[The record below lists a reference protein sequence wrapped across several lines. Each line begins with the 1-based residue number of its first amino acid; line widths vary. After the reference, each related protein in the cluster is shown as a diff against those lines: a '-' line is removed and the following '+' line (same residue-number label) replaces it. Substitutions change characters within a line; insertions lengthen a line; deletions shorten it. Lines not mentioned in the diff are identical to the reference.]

1 MANCIIA
8 QSGGPTSVINSSV
21 VGLIDANKDL
31 KIFDKVYAG
40 LNGIEG
46 ILNGNI
52 IELSSFSDEEINSF
66 RYTPSSGLGSCRYK
80 MKKLEESTEE
90 YDKLLEILKA
100 MQQDIK
106 GLKESQERLEN
117 KIDGVVEQ
125 TADLLEFRTQI
136 TDTVQQIKIDVEAI
150 KKDVT
155 NVEVITASNWADIA
169 KLKAVK

>member
-1 MANCIIA
+1 ME
-8 QSGGPTSVINSSV
+8 
-21 VGLIDANKDL
+21 K
-31 KIFDKVYAG
+31 
-40 LNGIEG
+40 
-46 ILNGNI
+46 
-52 IELSSFSDEEINSF
+52 EI
-66 RYTPSSGLGSCRYK
+66 
-80 MKKLEESTEE
+80 
-90 YDKLLEILKA
+90 LEILKA

-125 TADLLEFRTQI
+125 TADLLEFRTKI

-155 NVEVITASNWADIA
+155 NVEVITASNWADIV

>member
-1 MANCIIA
+1 ME
-8 QSGGPTSVINSSV
+8 
-21 VGLIDANKDL
+21 K
-31 KIFDKVYAG
+31 
-40 LNGIEG
+40 
-46 ILNGNI
+46 
-52 IELSSFSDEEINSF
+52 EI
-66 RYTPSSGLGSCRYK
+66 
-80 MKKLEESTEE
+80 
-90 YDKLLEILKA
+90 LEILKA

-125 TADLLEFRTQI
+125 SADLLEFRTKI

>member
-1 MANCIIA
+1 MKL
-8 QSGGPTSVINSSV
+8 SGGQQQRVAIARALVSEAPIILADEPTGNLDSVT
-21 VGLIDANKDL
+21 
-31 KIFDKVYAG
+31 AG
-40 LNGIEG
+40 E
-46 ILNGNI
+46 I
-52 IELSSFSDEEINSF
+52 I
-66 RYTPSSGLGSCRYK
+66 
-80 MKKLEESTEE
+80 
-90 YDKLLEILKA
+90 EILKA

-125 TADLLEFRTQI
+125 TADLLEFRTKI

>member
-1 MANCIIA
+1 ME
-8 QSGGPTSVINSSV
+8 
-21 VGLIDANKDL
+21 K
-31 KIFDKVYAG
+31 
-40 LNGIEG
+40 
-46 ILNGNI
+46 
-52 IELSSFSDEEINSF
+52 EI
-66 RYTPSSGLGSCRYK
+66 
-80 MKKLEESTEE
+80 
-90 YDKLLEILKA
+90 LEILKA

-125 TADLLEFRTQI
+125 TADLLEFRTKI
-136 TDTVQQIKIDVEAI
+136 TYTVQQIKIDVEAI

>member
-1 MANCIIA
+1 ME
-8 QSGGPTSVINSSV
+8 
-21 VGLIDANKDL
+21 K
-31 KIFDKVYAG
+31 
-40 LNGIEG
+40 
-46 ILNGNI
+46 
-52 IELSSFSDEEINSF
+52 EI
-66 RYTPSSGLGSCRYK
+66 
-80 MKKLEESTEE
+80 
-90 YDKLLEILKA
+90 LEILKA

-125 TADLLEFRTQI
+125 TADLLEFRTKI

-155 NVEVITASNWADIA
+155 NVEVITARNWADIA

>member
-1 MANCIIA
+1 ME
-8 QSGGPTSVINSSV
+8 
-21 VGLIDANKDL
+21 K
-31 KIFDKVYAG
+31 
-40 LNGIEG
+40 
-46 ILNGNI
+46 
-52 IELSSFSDEEINSF
+52 EI
-66 RYTPSSGLGSCRYK
+66 
-80 MKKLEESTEE
+80 
-90 YDKLLEILKA
+90 LEILKA

-125 TADLLEFRTQI
+125 TADLLEFRTKI

-169 KLKAVK
+169 KLKSVK

>member
-1 MANCIIA
+1 ME
-8 QSGGPTSVINSSV
+8 
-21 VGLIDANKDL
+21 K
-31 KIFDKVYAG
+31 
-40 LNGIEG
+40 
-46 ILNGNI
+46 
-52 IELSSFSDEEINSF
+52 EI
-66 RYTPSSGLGSCRYK
+66 
-80 MKKLEESTEE
+80 
-90 YDKLLEILKA
+90 LEILKA

-125 TADLLEFRTQI
+125 TADLLEFRTKI
-136 TDTVQQIKIDVEAI
+136 TDTVQQIKIHVEAI

>member
-1 MANCIIA
+1 ME
-8 QSGGPTSVINSSV
+8 
-21 VGLIDANKDL
+21 K
-31 KIFDKVYAG
+31 
-40 LNGIEG
+40 
-46 ILNGNI
+46 
-52 IELSSFSDEEINSF
+52 EI
-66 RYTPSSGLGSCRYK
+66 
-80 MKKLEESTEE
+80 
-90 YDKLLEILKA
+90 LEILKA

-125 TADLLEFRTQI
+125 TADLWEFRHKI
-136 TDTVQQIKIDVEAI
+136 TDTVKKIKIDVEAI

>member
-1 MANCIIA
+1 ME
-8 QSGGPTSVINSSV
+8 
-21 VGLIDANKDL
+21 K
-31 KIFDKVYAG
+31 
-40 LNGIEG
+40 
-46 ILNGNI
+46 
-52 IELSSFSDEEINSF
+52 EI
-66 RYTPSSGLGSCRYK
+66 
-80 MKKLEESTEE
+80 
-90 YDKLLEILKA
+90 LEILKA

-106 GLKESQERLEN
+106 VLKESQERLEN

-125 TADLLEFRTQI
+125 TADLLEFRTKI

>member
-1 MANCIIA
+1 ME
-8 QSGGPTSVINSSV
+8 
-21 VGLIDANKDL
+21 K
-31 KIFDKVYAG
+31 
-40 LNGIEG
+40 
-46 ILNGNI
+46 
-52 IELSSFSDEEINSF
+52 EI
-66 RYTPSSGLGSCRYK
+66 
-80 MKKLEESTEE
+80 
-90 YDKLLEILKA
+90 LEILKA

-125 TADLLEFRTQI
+125 TADLLEFRTKI

-169 KLKAVK
+169 KLKAVQ

>member
-1 MANCIIA
+1 ME
-8 QSGGPTSVINSSV
+8 
-21 VGLIDANKDL
+21 K
-31 KIFDKVYAG
+31 
-40 LNGIEG
+40 
-46 ILNGNI
+46 
-52 IELSSFSDEEINSF
+52 EI
-66 RYTPSSGLGSCRYK
+66 
-80 MKKLEESTEE
+80 
-90 YDKLLEILKA
+90 LEILKA

-106 GLKESQERLEN
+106 GLKESQERIEN

-125 TADLLEFRTQI
+125 TADLLEFRTKI

>member
-1 MANCIIA
+1 ME
-8 QSGGPTSVINSSV
+8 
-21 VGLIDANKDL
+21 K
-31 KIFDKVYAG
+31 
-40 LNGIEG
+40 
-46 ILNGNI
+46 
-52 IELSSFSDEEINSF
+52 EI
-66 RYTPSSGLGSCRYK
+66 
-80 MKKLEESTEE
+80 
-90 YDKLLEILKA
+90 LEILKA

-125 TADLLEFRTQI
+125 TADLLEFRTKI

-155 NVEVITASNWADIA
+155 NVEVITACNWADIA

>member
-1 MANCIIA
+1 ME
-8 QSGGPTSVINSSV
+8 
-21 VGLIDANKDL
+21 KE
-31 KIFDKVYAG
+31 IF
-40 LNGIEG
+40 
-46 ILNGNI
+46 
-52 IELSSFSDEEINSF
+52 
-66 RYTPSSGLGSCRYK
+66 
-80 MKKLEESTEE
+80 
-90 YDKLLEILKA
+90 EILKA

-117 KIDGVVEQ
+117 KVDGVVEQ
-125 TADLLEFRTQI
+125 TADLLEFRTKI

>member
-1 MANCIIA
+1 ME
-8 QSGGPTSVINSSV
+8 
-21 VGLIDANKDL
+21 K
-31 KIFDKVYAG
+31 
-40 LNGIEG
+40 
-46 ILNGNI
+46 
-52 IELSSFSDEEINSF
+52 EI
-66 RYTPSSGLGSCRYK
+66 
-80 MKKLEESTEE
+80 
-90 YDKLLEILKA
+90 LEILKA

-125 TADLLEFRTQI
+125 TADLLEFRTKI
-136 TDTVQQIKIDVEAI
+136 TDTAQQIKIDVEAI

>member
-1 MANCIIA
+1 ME
-8 QSGGPTSVINSSV
+8 
-21 VGLIDANKDL
+21 K
-31 KIFDKVYAG
+31 
-40 LNGIEG
+40 
-46 ILNGNI
+46 
-52 IELSSFSDEEINSF
+52 EI
-66 RYTPSSGLGSCRYK
+66 
-80 MKKLEESTEE
+80 
-90 YDKLLEILKA
+90 LEILKA

-125 TADLLEFRTQI
+125 TADLLEFRSKI